1 MSFTNF
7 GLIKRSSAT
16 EIETAKEP
24 TTEKN
29 QTQPNNLL
37 PLVNTG
43 EKVSFASQ
51 TQPNKEQPHTKKA
64 KEETP
69 KEPTPSGFVP
79 EQ

>member
-16 EIETAKEP
+16 EVETLKEP
-24 TTEKN
+24 TTEKS
-29 QTQPNNLL
+29 QIQPTNLL

-43 EKVSFASQ
+43 EKVVFAP
-51 TQPNKEQPHTKKA
+51 QPQINKEHIHNKKA
-64 KEETP
+64 KEEST
-69 KEPTPSGFVP
+69 KEPSPTGFVP

>member
-16 EIETAKEP
+16 EVETLKKPTIEKS
-24 TTEKN
+24 

-37 PLVNTG
+37 PLINTG
-43 EKVSFASQ
+43 EKVVFASQ
-51 TQPNKEQPHTKKA
+51 PQTNKEHHHTKKA
-64 KEETP
+64 KEEST
-69 KEPTPSGFVP
+69 KEPTPTGFFP

>member
-16 EIETAKEP
+16 EIEALKEHTP
-24 TTEKN
+24 EKS

-37 PLVNTG
+37 PLVNVG
-43 EKVSFASQ
+43 DKVVFASQ
-51 TQPNKEQPHTKKA
+51 PQTNKEHHHTKKA

-69 KEPTPSGFVP
+69 KEPTPSSFVP

>member
-16 EIETAKEP
+16 EIETPEEH
-24 TTEKN
+24 TTEKS
-29 QTQPNNLL
+29 QAQPNNLL
-37 PLVNTG
+37 PLVNLG
-43 EKVSFASQ
+43 DKVVFASQ
-51 TQPNKEQPHTKKA
+51 AQTNKEHHHTKKA

-69 KEPTPSGFVP
+69 KEPLPSGFVP

>member
-16 EIETAKEP
+16 EVETLKEP
-24 TTEKN
+24 RTEKS
-29 QTQPNNLL
+29 QIQPTNLL

-43 EKVSFASQ
+43 EKVVFVPQAQS
-51 TQPNKEQPHTKKA
+51 NKEHHHNKKA

>member
-7 GLIKRSSAT
+7 GLIKRNSAT
-16 EIETAKEP
+16 EVETLKEP
-24 TTEKN
+24 TIEKS
-29 QTQPNNLL
+29 QTQPTNLL

-43 EKVSFASQ
+43 DKVVFAPQPQ
-51 TQPNKEQPHTKKA
+51 TNKEHLIKQA

-69 KEPTPSGFVP
+69 KEPIPSSFVP

>member
-16 EIETAKEP
+16 EIETPKEHTP
-24 TTEKN
+24 EKS
-29 QTQPNNLL
+29 QTQSTNLL
-37 PLVNTG
+37 PLVNAG
-43 EKVSFASQ
+43 DKVVFASQ
-51 TQPNKEQPHTKKA
+51 AQNNKEHSSTKKA

-69 KEPTPSGFVP
+69 KEPTPSSFVP